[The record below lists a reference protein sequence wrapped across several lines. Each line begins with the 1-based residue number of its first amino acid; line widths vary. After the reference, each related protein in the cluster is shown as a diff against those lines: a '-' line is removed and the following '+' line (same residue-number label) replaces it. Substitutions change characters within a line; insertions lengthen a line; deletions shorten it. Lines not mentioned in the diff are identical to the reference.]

1 MKVIGRKR
9 NLIIYAFVLLIGI
22 FLFSC
27 SKNGDREKASSEKP
41 NIILILAD
49 DMGYSDLGCYGGEIS
64 TPNIDQIASGGIRF
78 TQFYNAARCCPTRAS
93 LLTGLY
99 PHQAGM
105 GGMVKKPGKV
115 PEGPYQGYLSKNS
128 VTIAEVLKQ
137 GGYFTAAS
145 GKWHVGEERPH
156 WPTDRGFDKY
166 FGLISGAANYFDI
179 TKAKSK
185 DAVRHFAIDSTA
197 YMPPKEGFY
206 MTDAITDNAVKFLQ
220 IAESKDQPFFLYLPY
235 TAPHWPLHALEEDIE
250 KYKGKY
256 MKGWDVLRAAR
267 YIRMLRMELIE
278 ISGLLSRRNPEAIAW
293 DELSD
298 EQKTQMDLL
307 MAIYAAQIDRM
318 DQGIGKILEQL
329 EAMQATDNTMIIFL
343 SDNGGSAEYG
353 PLGTDFWGNFWD
365 GEARP
370 GSGDSYHSYGAS
382 WANLSNTP
390 FRYYKKDTYEGGIAT
405 PFIVKW
411 PNQKYK
417 KGSISH
423 RPGHIIDVMTT
434 ICDVAQVEYP
444 ETFKGNTITP
454 MPGKSFAPVLNG
466 GKQKDTEKLFWEHN
480 GNRAVRWE
488 GWKLVAKKGESWELY
503 DLLEDRSESENIIEK
518 EPEIAKQ
525 LQEDYEAWAKK
536 VGV

>member
-1 MKVIGRKR
+1 MR
-9 NLIIYAFVLLIGI
+9 NIIIYAFVSLIGI

-27 SKNGDREKASSEKP
+27 SKNGDREKP

-49 DMGYSDLGCYGGEIS
+49 DMGYSDLGCYGGEVS
-64 TPNIDQIASGGIRF
+64 TPNRDQIASGGIRF

-105 GGMVKKPGKV
+105 GGMVKKPGAV

-220 IAESKDQPFFLYLPY
+220 IAESNDQPFFLYLPY

-267 YIRMLRMELIE
+267 YVKMLGMELIE
-278 ISGLLSRRNPEAIAW
+278 NSGLLSRRNPEAIAW

-353 PLGTDFWGNFWD
+353 PLGTDFWGNF
-365 GEARP
+365 
-370 GSGDSYHSYGAS
+370 
-382 WANLSNTP
+382 
-390 FRYYKKDTYEGGIAT
+390 
-405 PFIVKW
+405 
-411 PNQKYK
+411 
-417 KGSISH
+417 
-423 RPGHIIDVMTT
+423 
-434 ICDVAQVEYP
+434 
-444 ETFKGNTITP
+444 
-454 MPGKSFAPVLNG
+454 
-466 GKQKDTEKLFWEHN
+466 
-480 GNRAVRWE
+480 
-488 GWKLVAKKGESWELY
+488 
-503 DLLEDRSESENIIEK
+503 
-518 EPEIAKQ
+518 
-525 LQEDYEAWAKK
+525 
-536 VGV
+536 